1 MVLWITL
8 MVESVPNGVC
18 LPAWFQFT
26 EADLDDTIE
35 TFVKKSAGKIE
46 QVGPTVAVRLVAMH
60 WRQHLWLCS
69 LTAGAWAG

>member
-1 MVLWITL
+1 M
-8 MVESVPNGVC
+8 PNGVC

-60 WRQHLWLCS
+60 WRQ
-69 LTAGAWAG
+69 